1 MAFAILIMHCST
13 AFLGILSLAF
23 TETSPSSTTIV
34 DPSKA
39 DKDYHT
45 QGEYLGTLTSDGTAY
60 RIGLQVVAR
69 SNGAFEAEA
78 LIGGLPGAGWK
89 QGDPTEQA
97 SGQRIAEIVSLKDL
111 DDPVEVT
118 IKGKIA
124 EVRDKG
130 RLLGGLK
137 KVQRQSPS
145 LQMKP
150 PKGAEII
157 FDGTSTDALDQGQI
171 LLDNLLAPG
180 CQTRTTLDDHQLHLE
195 FRIPYMPH
203 ARGSHRGNSGVIIQG
218 RYEIEIL
225 DSFGS
230 THRKNL
236 CGSVFGM
243 AEPLLNM
250 CLPPLT
256 WQTYDYF
263 FTSASYSP
271 EGIKKTPARLTLW
284 HNGVLVHQNLELHKE
299 THGQAPEAPRPGPLV
314 FQQQGTP
321 VYFRNIWFVRNK
333 KSESQPAKQTASHKT
348 IPLQPTPLAGQPGAS
363 AVRRVAAENI
373 SPK

>member
-1 MAFAILIMHCST
+1 MAFAILIMHCNIV
-13 AFLGILSLAF
+13 FFGILPLVF
-23 TETSPSSTTIV
+23 TETTPCPAAIV

-39 DKDYHT
+39 DKDFHT
-45 QGEYLGTLTSDGTAY
+45 QGEYLGTLTSDGTTY

-69 SNGAFEAEA
+69 SNGVFEAEA

-145 LQMKP
+145 LNMNP
-150 PKGAEII
+150 PQGAEIV

-171 LLDNLLAPG
+171 QLDNLLAPG

-225 DSFGS
+225 DSFGG
-230 THRKNL
+230 THRKNF
-236 CGSVFGM
+236 CGEVFGM
-243 AEPLLNM
+243 AEPRINM

-263 FTSASYSP
+263 FTSARYSP
-271 EGIKKTPARLTLW
+271 EGIKKKPARITLW
-284 HNGVLVHQNLELHKE
+284 HNGVLIHQNLELQKE
-299 THGQAPEAPRPGPLV
+299 THGQAPETPRPGPII
-314 FQQQGTP
+314 FQQGTP
-321 VYFRNIWFVRNK
+321 VYFRNIWLVRK
-333 KSESQPAKQTASHKT
+333 KNTESQPAKQATSHQT
-348 IPLQPTPLAGQPGAS
+348 TSLQPPLGWGNPELPLSVVLLQKTFP
-363 AVRRVAAENI
+363 
-373 SPK
+373 